1 MVLLINMKANYLPAD
16 WANLLVT
23 GSCEQQL
30 RLLSMI
36 EGYVIN
42 EAAVF
47 QPLFALLSSMTA
59 ESADDGVFAVR
70 LKTLIIIGRSKRA
83 DYFQPLAAMLPEI
96 KATHWRLAILDA
108 LLQLPA
114 TDKITATA
122 SLLQDKDWV
131 FVRGLVWFLGH
142 QGRQSLDALNSYLF
156 ETGRY
161 RAIHDGLLAE
171 SLWLAIGCN
180 RQAAIELADEDTALG
195 RFCRHLI
202 WPTDNICRY
211 GIYPY
216 PDYLW
221 QIAKTTG
228 VSAAAFKSL
237 YYHPRPKHSF
247 GDKHIQKGEN
257 RDEN

>member
-1 MVLLINMKANYLPAD
+1 VVLLINMKADYLPAD
-16 WANLLVT
+16 WADLLVT
-23 GSCEQQL
+23 GSCEQKL

-36 EGYVIN
+36 EGCAIN

-47 QPLFALLSSMTA
+47 QPLLDLLSSLAADTD
-59 ESADDGVFAVR
+59 DDGVFAVR
-70 LKTLIIIGRSKRA
+70 LKTLIVIGRSKRA
-83 DYFQPLAAMLPEI
+83 DYFQPLAAMLTEI

-108 LLQLPA
+108 LLQLQVS
-114 TDKITATA
+114 DKITATA
-122 SLLQDKDWV
+122 SLLQDNDWV
-131 FVRGLVWFLGH
+131 FVRGLVWFLRH
-142 QGRQSLDALNSYLF
+142 QGRQALEPLNSYLF

-161 RAIHDGLLAE
+161 CAIHDGLLAE
-171 SLWLAIGCN
+171 SLWLAIGCD
-180 RQAAIELADEDTALG
+180 RQAAIKLADEDTALG

-221 QIAKTTG
+221 KIAKLTG
-228 VSAAAFKSL
+228 VPAAVFKSL

-247 GDKHIQKGEN
+247 GDKHIQEGEN
-257 RDEN
+257 SDEN